1 MRLERESGSHV
12 LTLTEMH
19 QRLVN
24 SVYLDRWRDRDTP
37 PGMNALLCKAVVHD
51 SLSRGIN
58 IFIKYIL
65 VVVYTYFRIT
75 CYFFLYVVPLGVI
88 VLVGESIPIWFY
100 IIDLISIVI
109 KHNSVSL

>member
-19 QRLVN
+19 HRLVN

-37 PGMNALLCKAVVHD
+37 PCMNALLCKAVVHD

-58 IFIKYIL
+58 IVVMYYIL
-65 VVVYTYFRIT
+65 VISSCMWFRLVLLYYRVYI
-75 CYFFLYVVPLGVI
+75 GM
-88 VLVGESIPIWFY
+88 FY
-100 IIDLISIVI
+100 IIRPYQYCH
-109 KHNSVSL
+109 KA